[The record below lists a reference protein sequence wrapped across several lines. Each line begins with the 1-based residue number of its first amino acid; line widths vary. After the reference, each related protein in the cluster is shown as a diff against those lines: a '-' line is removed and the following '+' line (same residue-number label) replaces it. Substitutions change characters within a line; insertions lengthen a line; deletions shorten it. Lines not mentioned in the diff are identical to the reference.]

1 MNRVRKALGFGATLV
16 ALLATPASAQYGWAV
31 GGTGDI
37 FKSTDAGTSWTGNF
51 PTTALVNSVHFRD
64 TTTGWVAGTQVIL
77 KTTNGGTN
85 WTDKYTGGGVLHG
98 IYFVSATNGWAV
110 GASGVIAKSTNA
122 GETWTES
129 FPTTAILNG
138 VFAIDTNTAWIAG
151 NQVIFKTT
159 NGGTNWTDKYN
170 GGAALNSVH
179 FPSSTIG
186 WAVGN
191 TGTIAKSTNAG
202 ETWTETF
209 PTTATLNGVFFTSTT
224 TGFACG
230 SQVIFKTTN
239 GGTNWTD
246 KYTGGADLQSVHF
259 LNANEGWA
267 VGSNGTIVKSTNA
280 GETWVEQV
288 HPTTTTL
295 ESVVFVTPPMV
306 SVTVQTSPT
315 GRSFSVDGTSYTTA
329 QTFSWVSGSSHTIAT
344 TSPQAGATGTQYVWS
359 NWSDGGAISH
369 TVAPTV
375 ATTYTANFTTQYFLT
390 MTAGSGGT
398 VSPASGYRNAGS
410 SVSISATPNS
420 GFTFTGWTGTGSGSY
435 TGTNNPANVTMNAP
449 ITESAAFAA
458 NISVTVQ
465 TSPTGRSFSVDGTTY
480 TSAQT
485 FSWVPGSS
493 HTIATTSPQA
503 GATGIQY
510 VWSNWSDGGAISHSV
525 APTVGTT
532 FTANFTT
539 QYFLT
544 MTAGSGG
551 TVSPASGWRN
561 SGSSVSISATPNSGF
576 SFAGWTGT
584 GSGSYTGSNNP
595 ANVTMNGPIS
605 ETAAFSAAT
614 VAVTV
619 QATLSAS
626 FRVDGV
632 GYDTPQAFVWATGSV
647 HTVGADSIQVAP
659 GGDER
664 LVWQSWSDAGALE
677 HSVTASSDAT
687 ITATF
692 AREYALTMAV
702 EGMGM
707 VTPGSGWVTE
717 LADVTIEAVADSGW
731 TFVNWIGTGP
741 GSYTGI
747 ANPVVINAAGP
758 VFQTAVFQ
766 SAATDIVE
774 SSGRPLPAHLEASI
788 RSARRAGD
796 FDLELGLPHAATVK
810 LEMFT
815 VTGRRVL
822 EESLLIPSAGW
833 HTRRI
838 GSGDAR
844 IESLPSGVCFVRV
857 SARGE
862 SVTRKLVVI
871 R

>member
-1 MNRVRKALGFGATLV
+1 M
-16 ALLATPASAQYGWAV
+16 
-31 GGTGDI
+31 
-37 FKSTDAGTSWTGNF
+37 
-51 PTTALVNSVHFRD
+51 NSVHFRD

-202 ETWTETF
+202 ETWTESF
-209 PTTATLNGVFFTSTT
+209 PTTATLNGVYFTSTT

-246 KYTGGADLQSVHF
+246 KYTGGGDLQSVHF

-369 TVAPTV
+369 TVAPTS

-398 VSPASGYRNAGS
+398 VSPSSGYRNAGS

-449 ITESAAFAA
+449 ITETAAFAA

-465 TSPTGRSFSVDGTTY
+465 TSPTGRSFSVDGTSY
-480 TSAQT
+480 TTAQT
-485 FSWVPGSS
+485 FSWVPGST

-503 GATGIQY
+503 GATGTQY
-510 VWSNWSDGGAISHSV
+510 VWSNWSDGGAISHTV

-532 FTANFTT
+532 YTANFTT

-551 TVSPASGWRN
+551 TVSPASGYRN
-561 SGSSVSISATPNSGF
+561 AGSSVSISATPNGGF

-584 GSGSYTGSNNP
+584 GSGSYTGSSNP
-595 ANVTMNGPIS
+595 ANVTMNAPIS
-605 ETAAFSAAT
+605 ETAAFSSAT

-619 QATLSAS
+619 QATLGAS

-702 EGMGM
+702 QGMGA
-707 VTPGSGWVTE
+707 VTPGSGWIGE
-717 LADVTIEAVADSGW
+717 LVDVTIEAVADSGW
-731 TFVNWIGTGP
+731 AFVNWIGIG
-741 GSYTGI
+741 
-747 ANPVVINAAGP
+747 ARFVHRHR
-758 VFQTAVFQ
+758 
-766 SAATDIVE
+766 E
-774 SSGRPLPAHLEASI
+774 SGGDQRGRPRVPDGGLPVGGDGRRRIVRPPPSGATRSVHSIGAARRGFRSGAGTPARGHREARDVHGHRAALARRIALDPVRRLAYPTRRQRRRPHRRIAQRRLLRARVSGQRERDTEAGRDPVSPISTKYLRAPSREASFEPRGSEFRFLADQI
-788 RSARRAGD
+788 
-796 FDLELGLPHAATVK
+796 
-810 LEMFT
+810 
-815 VTGRRVL
+815 
-822 EESLLIPSAGW
+822 SLLPV
-833 HTRRI
+833 
-838 GSGDAR
+838 
-844 IESLPSGVCFVRV
+844 E
-857 SARGE
+857 
-862 SVTRKLVVI
+862 
-871 R
+871 